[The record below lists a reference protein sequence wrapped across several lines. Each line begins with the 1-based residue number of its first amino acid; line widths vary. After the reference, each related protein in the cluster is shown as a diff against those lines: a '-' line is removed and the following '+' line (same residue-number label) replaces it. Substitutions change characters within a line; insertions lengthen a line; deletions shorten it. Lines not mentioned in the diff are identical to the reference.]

1 MPLVSGGFELSGVL
15 NSALGTN
22 AVIAG
27 GQSNIASQ
35 EAAVIGGGASN
46 TAQAAFSSVVGGEDN
61 RVFGSYS
68 VIGGGTFNSVV
79 GSYAVVAGG
88 RQNIGTGKLSSVIGG
103 EYNRA
108 AGYSSIVAGGGSNT
122 ANGAY
127 AFIGAGHLNFAP
139 AGYASVV
146 GGNRNMAV
154 GVFAS
159 VGGGNRNTAN
169 GECAVVGGGNGNT
182 ADEESSVV
190 GGGTRNVAAAVHA
203 FVGGGDKNV
212 AFGNRSSVGGG
223 SGNSANVDAFV
234 GGGTDNAAAGLWSVV
249 GGGLSN
255 SASGTM
261 AIAVGGTGNNAS
273 GQYAFIGAGSSNEA
287 LGLFSFIGG
296 GSSNTAAAFGAV
308 VVGGQSNT
316 VDASFAFV
324 GGGENNGAF
333 ADFSIVGGGDT
344 NLAAAFAASVFGGG
358 NNAAKGDYAVA
369 CGGLYNTAK
378 GEFTFTG
385 GGYSNTV
392 NGDAAVVGGGN
403 TNTVPGAFAA
413 VLGGEQNTASGKHS
427 FVGGGTGNGAVG
439 DASAVGG
446 GDGNHASAYGSFVGG
461 GTGNTASMNYACIGG
476 GTGNSAGGVGAR
488 IGGGSNNE
496 ALGYK
501 ASVGGG
507 QFNSAIAVGSV
518 VAGGKLNTARGD
530 LSVVGGGNSN
540 SASGTLSVAS
550 GGFNN
555 AASAYAAAVGGG
567 EGNTAGSSFA
577 TVAGGDSNVAGY
589 CGVVGGGANNIA
601 ANSASFVGGGTSNSA
616 SEDFAAVGGGSNN
629 KAGGTSAFIGGGSSN
644 EAWGDM
650 STVAGGKGNVAVG
663 TNSFVGGGESQ
674 LASGGSTFV
683 GGGFSNVASGS
694 ASFAGGGTH
703 NVASASS
710 SLVVGGTRN
719 AASGDSAFVGGGDA
733 NAANGTGASVV
744 GGDRN
749 TALGSLAFIGGGL
762 QNTAAGNW
770 SVVAGGSGNMAVE
783 FAFVGAGGRNDAS
796 AANSFIGAGYHNAA
810 HGQRAAIA
818 AGSFNEAVGI
828 DSGVLCGKNNSASGF
843 NSFVGAGNLNVV
855 TTDNSFIGAG
865 LEILVSGSAAGAAA
879 GEFNV
884 ASGTTSFVGA
894 GRDNT
899 ASGQGGFVGAGS
911 TNTAAGIFAAVM
923 AGYASLAKG
932 TASFV
937 GGGSTNTASGSAA
950 SVMGGFSN
958 IANHNYA
965 VVAGGE
971 ANTAQGRYATVS
983 AGRRNVATGGA
994 SFVGAGSH
1002 NVAVGNRSCV
1012 LGGASNLAKHFAGF
1026 VGGGQLNSAVGDEAA
1041 IVGGRDNLAGV
1052 SAFVGGGSTNA
1063 AVDAGAV
1070 VGGRGNFANTSS
1082 FVGGGENNTAF
1093 GDKCVVSG
1101 GAQNYAAAG
1110 YAFVG
1115 GGAANSVMGSNGV
1128 VVGGVRNTAT
1138 TLGFIGG
1145 GEENVINSDLGAI
1158 AGGTRNTAGRHSVVG
1173 GGSENM
1179 AVGVGSVVGGGV
1191 RNTVHGDACAALGG
1205 RGNTARGFA
1214 ASIGGGEENTVLGS
1228 TSFAVGHHAMANFSR
1243 TGVLAFGLTNATCS
1257 SAGDSTVN
1265 VCADNGFFVNGVRLD
1280 NASSLSGDRWA
1291 AVSRAS
1297 ARHSTWIE
1305 ALNQSTADLHAEFDG
1320 MNATV
1325 TSLLAIHDSMS
1336 LVSANTERIQGL
1348 NHSVQTMQAS
1358 MTDQVADMQDL
1369 VHNASQQQVQIDSL
1383 VVDVVDQNTTLWE
1396 WIATT
1401 QLTDESLRAD
1411 LSGQTSALWD
1421 LNTTVTSLLA
1431 VHDSVSLVSAN
1442 TGRIEG
1448 LNHSVQTMQASMTDQ
1463 VADMQDLVHNASQQ
1477 QLQIDSLVVDV
1488 VDQNTTLW
1496 EWIATTQLTDES
1508 LRADLS
1514 GQTSA
1519 LWDLNTTVTSLLA
1532 VHDSVSLVSANTGR
1546 IEGLNHS
1553 VQTMQASMTDQVA
1566 DMQDLVHNASQ
1577 QQLQIDSLVVD
1588 VVDQNTTLWEWIA
1601 TTQLTDESLR
1611 ADLSG
1616 QTSALWDLNTTVSAS
1631 LASMNADR
1639 SAQETAISELEL
1651 VAARHSMWIEA
1662 LNESTA
1668 DLHAEFDGMNATV
1681 TSLLT
1686 GHDSMSLVSA
1696 NTERIDGLN
1705 HSVQTMR
1712 ASMTGQVA
1720 DMQDLVHNASQ
1731 QQLQIDS
1738 LVVGVVDQ
1746 NTTLWEWIATTQLTD
1761 ESLRADLSGQTSA
1774 LWDLNTTVSASLAS
1788 TNADHN
1794 AQEAAIS
1801 ELETTIAALN
1811 ATNTHQQ
1818 AEIYDLRTSVDR
1830 LNTSLLFLTEAI
1842 QHMLQQS
1849 TFASS
1854 MTHAADYTTVE
1865 ASKSTISLE
1874 TQVLGRSEDTT
1885 DALLLTSSS
1894 MHLADCVND
1903 SGGPCTPVKTTAK
1916 YVSTN
1921 SAVPCATSLV
1931 DTTQRSETGVFL
1943 TLEMC
1948 YSYPCRQS
1956 AYSPRFIALSWNQP
1970 LLVVA
1975 SVLDPTAIPASAS
1988 FSFQLS
1994 SVSEQFWF
2002 ETGNRWSSFTPSDLG
2017 LTSFEKYDLTVSAPT
2032 VNGGIVYASI
2042 EGLSFAAPPKI
2053 NDICLQM
2060 LNVSAALAWYAVRV
2074 NASDS
2079 TPLTYEYWLADPT
2092 AGWTYRIDKASSEHA
2107 EIHVP
2112 SSRDLTLVVTVTNV
2126 HGSSTTC
2133 SRDCPLLEAMSRNAS
2148 ASDVFTSTD
2157 EALLHVP
2164 TLGSAILLA
2173 GIDAGARD
2181 DDHGYLSILYDTF
2194 VHNFTAANNAAP
2206 TVSQDVVVLFEF
2218 VAAGI
2223 FNNIPVALEWIDAWI
2238 DHARDDTL
2246 NLHLTTLDSYAALL
2260 LARFDSVSSANQLDD
2275 YLQSVCTEREK
2286 GDVPNKKTSAYVGES
2301 YSMACAEVFDTVNIE
2316 TGTASVA
2323 ASVDGQFT
2331 VTVTTWN
2338 GTANGMNATQLI
2350 SAVHGVHVTPRV
2362 NGSLTI
2368 SETDDADG
2376 GFGIAIN
2383 IIGDLGVV
2391 RKTAS
2396 CQYYDGDRG
2405 VWSQRGVYLRG
2416 LEVSTHTAGS
2426 VSVSAICGSSHLTLF
2441 AVGDGSDVTKV
2452 VENQVSTL
2460 LDRVAAINQVDL
2472 LSTDTQINWA
2482 ILGALAGI
2490 TVAFVAVVVASKL
2503 ANRKDVVARA
2513 RQVFKQTG
2521 LLMRPQVMGPLQYEG
2536 VLRCWY
2542 SPAESIKLLALEVLT
2557 TNPFLGLLFHWKH
2570 EALVFGRGDKA
2581 ISLYG
2586 AVLMSFLSSAF
2597 MFDPDADSTNDM
2609 SVGLWSVFVSAIF
2622 TNVLL
2627 LPVEHVLP
2635 FMISNVNS
2643 IVTSTKIPT
2652 PILKR
2657 ELSRLSRRICC
2668 RIKRKQTM
2676 NNREVCA
2683 QTVTHWLSLVGESK
2697 QSLKSERVPDG
2708 QHVGENFRVSQ
2719 SVDGPQAGLTAL
2731 MFWTCAVKLAAA
2743 RPYMA
2748 SDEIAKALTRRQSQ
2762 MGNHESA
2769 IMVRTIARFQ
2779 QRVRASLLVRNA
2791 TRIVE
2796 FDSWYGQLKMHRR
2809 ILAGL
2814 SSGVLV
2820 TLALF
2825 TVLICLLLS
2834 GAFTEE
2840 ETSLWAADV
2849 GQSLLMQLFVTT
2861 PVVGLLVVVVKL
2873 LISWLLLRTGR
2884 QRALKNL
2891 RCREVSLDVQ
2901 RVNASAA
2908 LSDMITQSRALA
2920 FIASQD
2926 ARTLAREIAA
2936 DEHTAE
2942 NCKQRVLQIVD
2953 AQQQLQS
2960 LLRRERHSS
2969 HARRMQLRAEK
2980 LKLSGDEQTMRLALR
2995 TTNTGLN
3002 MLRSGTSPKSAK
3014 LQLQSMQ
3021 KPIATLKERIHN
3033 LSRHQE
3039 AIRKKQAAFGE
3050 QPAHQRSARLGS
3062 AAIVPI
3068 EIDSEPEAQRA
3079 RMPSTQKPHVNL
3091 HENIARGKQSRRHW
3105 TGGQR
3110 LLKRM
3115 RWRQIKDVQTKL
3127 KKLVASRRMNAMSP
3141 ETLQMI
3147 IRKRQQHLAIRRA
3160 TAQRKSKPKNDLTI
3174 SDTDSSNIIAE
3185 SAAYL

>member
-1 MPLVSGGFELSGVL
+1 
-15 NSALGTN
+15 
-22 AVIAG
+22 
-27 GQSNIASQ
+27 
-35 EAAVIGGGASN
+35 
-46 TAQAAFSSVVGGEDN
+46 
-61 RVFGSYS
+61 
-68 VIGGGTFNSVV
+68 
-79 GSYAVVAGG
+79 
-88 RQNIGTGKLSSVIGG
+88 
-103 EYNRA
+103 
-108 AGYSSIVAGGGSNT
+108 
-122 ANGAY
+122 
-127 AFIGAGHLNFAP
+127 
-139 AGYASVV
+139 
-146 GGNRNMAV
+146 
-154 GVFAS
+154 
-159 VGGGNRNTAN
+159 
-169 GECAVVGGGNGNT
+169 
-182 ADEESSVV
+182 
-190 GGGTRNVAAAVHA
+190 
-203 FVGGGDKNV
+203 
-212 AFGNRSSVGGG
+212 
-223 SGNSANVDAFV
+223 
-234 GGGTDNAAAGLWSVV
+234 
-249 GGGLSN
+249 
-255 SASGTM
+255 
-261 AIAVGGTGNNAS
+261 
-273 GQYAFIGAGSSNEA
+273 
-287 LGLFSFIGG
+287 
-296 GSSNTAAAFGAV
+296 
-308 VVGGQSNT
+308 
-316 VDASFAFV
+316 
-324 GGGENNGAF
+324 
-333 ADFSIVGGGDT
+333 
-344 NLAAAFAASVFGGG
+344 
-358 NNAAKGDYAVA
+358 
-369 CGGLYNTAK
+369 
-378 GEFTFTG
+378 
-385 GGYSNTV
+385 
-392 NGDAAVVGGGN
+392 
-403 TNTVPGAFAA
+403 
-413 VLGGEQNTASGKHS
+413 
-427 FVGGGTGNGAVG
+427 
-439 DASAVGG
+439 
-446 GDGNHASAYGSFVGG
+446 
-461 GTGNTASMNYACIGG
+461 
-476 GTGNSAGGVGAR
+476 
-488 IGGGSNNE
+488 
-496 ALGYK
+496 
-501 ASVGGG
+501 
-507 QFNSAIAVGSV
+507 
-518 VAGGKLNTARGD
+518 
-530 LSVVGGGNSN
+530 
-540 SASGTLSVAS
+540 
-550 GGFNN
+550 
-555 AASAYAAAVGGG
+555 
-567 EGNTAGSSFA
+567 
-577 TVAGGDSNVAGY
+577 
-589 CGVVGGGANNIA
+589 
-601 ANSASFVGGGTSNSA
+601 
-616 SEDFAAVGGGSNN
+616 
-629 KAGGTSAFIGGGSSN
+629 
-644 EAWGDM
+644 M

-1369 VHNASQQQVQIDSL
+1369 VHNASQQQ
-1383 VVDVVDQNTTLWE
+1383 
-1396 WIATT
+1396 
-1401 QLTDESLRAD
+1401 
-1411 LSGQTSALWD
+1411 
-1421 LNTTVTSLLA
+1421 
-1431 VHDSVSLVSAN
+1431 
-1442 TGRIEG
+1442 
-1448 LNHSVQTMQASMTDQ
+1448 
-1463 VADMQDLVHNASQQ
+1463 
-1477 QLQIDSLVVDV
+1477 LQIDSLVVD
-1488 VDQNTTLW
+1488 
-1496 EWIATTQLTDES
+1496 
-1508 LRADLS
+1508 
-1514 GQTSA
+1514 
-1519 LWDLNTTVTSLLA
+1519 
-1532 VHDSVSLVSANTGR
+1532 
-1546 IEGLNHS
+1546 
-1553 VQTMQASMTDQVA
+1553 
-1566 DMQDLVHNASQ
+1566 
-1577 QQLQIDSLVVD
+1577 
-1588 VVDQNTTLWEWIA
+1588 
-1601 TTQLTDESLR
+1601 
-1611 ADLSG
+1611 
-1616 QTSALWDLNTTVSAS
+1616 
-1631 LASMNADR
+1631 
-1639 SAQETAISELEL
+1639 
-1651 VAARHSMWIEA
+1651 
-1662 LNESTA
+1662 
-1668 DLHAEFDGMNATV
+1668 
-1681 TSLLT
+1681 
-1686 GHDSMSLVSA
+1686 
-1696 NTERIDGLN
+1696 
-1705 HSVQTMR
+1705 
-1712 ASMTGQVA
+1712 
-1720 DMQDLVHNASQ
+1720 
-1731 QQLQIDS
+1731 
-1738 LVVGVVDQ
+1738 VVDQ